1 MAELDERREAILAA
15 GLAMF
20 MRYGFSRVTMDDIAR
35 EAGISRPGLYREFR
49 NKADIY
55 AALADKLLGDAASA
69 AESELA
75 KRDPIEAR
83 LTRAIDVGILDHLA
97 EISRSP
103 HGSEILDQKE
113 KLTGD
118 VIARWRGKMAGA
130 IGGAIAAEVAARGVD
145 LSRRDLSP
153 ASMADAILDGIE
165 GMKQRT
171 ADPDEW
177 RRSARR
183 LVRMVLLALD

>member
-1 MAELDERREAILAA
+1 MAEQDDRREAILGA
-15 GLAMF
+15 GLSVF

-49 NKADIY
+49 NKAAIY
-55 AALADKLLGDAASA
+55 AALADKLLSDAVSA
-69 AESELA
+69 AERVLA
-75 KRDPIEAR
+75 SSGPIGER
-83 LTRAIDVGILDHLA
+83 LMKAIDVGMLDHIA

-118 VIARWRGKMAGA
+118 IIARWRVRMAGA
-130 IGGAIAAEVAARGVD
+130 IAGAIAVEAEARAVD
-145 LSRRDLSP
+145 LARRDFSP
-153 ASMADAILDGIE
+153 TSMADAILDGIE
-165 GMKQRT
+165 GMKQRVD
-171 ADPDEW
+171 DPDKW
-177 RRSARR
+177 RPAAHR